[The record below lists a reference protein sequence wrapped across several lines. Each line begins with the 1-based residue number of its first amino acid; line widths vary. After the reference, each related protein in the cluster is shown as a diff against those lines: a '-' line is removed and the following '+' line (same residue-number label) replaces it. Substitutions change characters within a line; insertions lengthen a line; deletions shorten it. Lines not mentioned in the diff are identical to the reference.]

1 MTAAAPMM
9 TAGILTAQ
17 GIIPAEMYMS
27 RQIRPVEQVQAAV
40 LLIPVRA
47 AVLIP
52 AREAEQIPAQA
63 AEQIPAQ
70 EAEQIPAQAAVRIPA
85 REAEQIPVQA
95 AVLTPAQG
103 RSPEGSN
110 HWTFLHGTCMIIGSG
125 QMAGLCAVCRKYL

>member
-1 MTAAAPMM
+1 
-9 TAGILTAQ
+9 
-17 GIIPAEMYMS
+17 MS
-27 RQIRPVEQVQAAV
+27 RQIRPVEQEQAAV

-47 AVLIP
+47 EYRSRH
-52 AREAEQIPAQA
+52 REAEQIPAQA

-70 EAEQIPAQAAVRIPA
+70 AAEQIPA
-85 REAEQIPVQA
+85 REAEQIPAQE

>member
-27 RQIRPVEQVQAAV
+27 RQIRPVEQAQAAV

-47 AVLIP
+47 EQIP

-70 EAEQIPAQAAVRIPA
+70 EAVLIPA
-85 REAEQIPVQA
+85 REAEQIPAQE

-125 QMAGLCAVCRKYL
+125 QMAGLCAVCRKYS

>member
-47 AVLIP
+47 AVQIP
-52 AREAEQIPAQA
+52 ARE

-70 EAEQIPAQAAVRIPA
+70 EAEQIPA
-85 REAEQIPVQA
+85 QA

>member
-47 AVLIP
+47 AVQIP
-52 AREAEQIPAQA
+52 ARE

-70 EAEQIPAQAAVRIPA
+70 EAEQIPAQEVEQIPA
-85 REAEQIPVQA
+85 REAEQIPAQE

-110 HWTFLHGTCMIIGSG
+110 HWTLLHGTCMIIGSG

>member
-52 AREAEQIPAQA
+52 AR
-63 AEQIPAQ
+63 

>member
-1 MTAAAPMM
+1 
-9 TAGILTAQ
+9 
-17 GIIPAEMYMS
+17 MS

-70 EAEQIPAQAAVRIPA
+70 AAEQIPA
-85 REAEQIPVQA
+85 REAEQIPAQE

>member
-47 AVLIP
+47 AVQIP
-52 AREAEQIPAQA
+52 ARE

-85 REAEQIPVQA
+85 REAEQIPAQA

-103 RSPEGSN
+103 RRPEGSN
-110 HWTFLHGTCMIIGSG
+110 PWTFLHRTCMIIGSE
-125 QMAGLCAVCRKYL
+125 QMAGLCAVCGKYS